1 MDFFNLI
8 SDSFIFRLI
17 SMSASLEPFI
27 VNSPGYMTKFTKRSD
42 RITMLFV
49 FFFDCLVDMPMP
61 DLA

>member
-17 SMSASLEPFI
+17 SRSASLEPFI
-27 VNSPGYMTKFTKRSD
+27 VSSPGYMTKFTKRSD

-61 DLA
+61 DQA